1 MTKVVRAV
9 LPLALTLLL
18 MTAFAKAQEFRG
30 TISGA
35 VTDPTGAV
43 VPGATVEVRETRTG
57 TVNTTKSDSAGQYV
71 VPFLLPG
78 DYQVKVTAPGF
89 QTVTRDNITLQSQEH
104 PIVNFPLPV
113 GEQGTT
119 VTVTAAPPMI
129 DQANA
134 SVGQV
139 ISTESVADLPL
150 NGRTPT
156 TLTELSEGVITTAA
170 PQIVHPFDNNAGN
183 SWSIGGT
190 PNQVSEV
197 LLDGSPDLTL
207 LGALAYAPTQD
218 SVQEVSIRPF
228 DTDASFGHT
237 IGGVINQITKSGT
250 NAFHGSAYE
259 FYQTA
264 GLDANLYFNKRAVPV
279 SVRPNAH
286 FHQYGGTVG
295 GPVLIPKL
303 YDGRNKL
310 FFFFAY
316 EGLKDSTPA
325 TTSLTVPTAAERMG
339 DFSALLAAGCTGGTY
354 TVNATTGQATCN
366 TGGANDPNQIY
377 NPFTATLVNNKVTRQ
392 AIPNNQLNLAGPLN
406 PVSAAY
412 LALYPLPNTSG
423 TATGQDNY
431 ISPAPS
437 IDTYNNEFGRLDY
450 AAGARDHIFGDFRHN
465 YRTQVK
471 NNFFGNNT
479 TGTTLLRENFGL
491 TIDNVYTLNPTT
503 IFDTRVNWT
512 LFNEVH
518 GTPAEQYS
526 AATVGLPSNLQTAAQ
541 EAQLPCINFTTS
553 TTVGTC
559 STSSTS
565 TSYANLGDNTSS
577 FDPTTNYQVFTDV
590 VKVIGRHT
598 LKIGF
603 DGRQYRLSVRN
614 FGNAAGSF
622 NFGTAFTGNPAT
634 TFTPAFGGDLAS
646 FYFGLPTAGEFDD
659 NARADYH
666 SYYIGSFLQ
675 DDWRVKRSPY
685 GQPRRAV

>member
-1 MTKVVRAV
+1 MKLIRMTKVVRAV

-18 MTAFAKAQEFRG
+18 MTAFANAQEFRG

-35 VTDPTGAV
+35 VTDPSGAV

-104 PIVNFPLPV
+104 PIVNFPLPI

-134 SVGQV
+134 SIGQV

-237 IGGVINQITKSGT
+237 IGGVINQITKTGT
-250 NAFHGSAYE
+250 NRLHGSIYE
-259 FYQTA
+259 FSQVSA
-264 GLDANLYFNKRAVPV
+264 IDSNLYFNDRNGTRKPV
-279 SVRPNAH
+279 AH
-286 FHQYGGTVG
+286 FNQYGFTLG
-295 GPVLIPKL
+295 GPVIIPKVFNGK
-303 YDGRNKL
+303 DKL
-310 FFFFAY
+310 FFFGAF
-316 EGLKDSTPA
+316 EKLKDSTPA
-325 TTSLTVPTAAERMG
+325 TTALTVPTGTGTPGTASATGERGG

-354 TVNATTGQATCN
+354 TVNATTGLATCN
-366 TGGANDPNQIY
+366 SNNAADPNQLY
-377 NPFTATLVNNKVTRQ
+377 NPNSGVLVGGKVQRSPIANN
-392 AIPNNQLNLAGPLN
+392 NLNLVGLN
-406 PVSAAY
+406 TVAAAY
-412 LALYPLPNTSG
+412 LALYPVANTTIGVG
-423 TATGQDNY
+423 TTGVNNY
-431 ISPAPS
+431 SSPAPS
-437 IDTYNNEFGRLDY
+437 IDNYNNEFGRIDY
-450 AAGARDHIFGDFRHN
+450 NVSARDHLFGDFRHN
-465 YRTQVK
+465 YRTQIK
-471 NNFFGNNT
+471 NNYFGNNT

-491 TIDNVYTLNPTT
+491 TIDNVYTVNSST

-518 GTPAEQYS
+518 GTPAQQYS
-526 AATVGLPSNLQTAAQ
+526 AATVGFPSYMGAAAQ
-541 EAQLPCINFTTS
+541 ETQLPCINFTTS
-553 TTVGTC
+553 SSVGTC
-559 STSSTS
+559 STSTGSSTF
-565 TSYANLGDNTSS
+565 ANLGDNTSAY
-577 FDPTTNYQVFTDV
+577 DPTTNYPVFADV

-598 LKIGF
+598 LKLGF
-603 DGRQYRLSVRN
+603 DGRQYRLSIRN

-622 NFGTAFTGNPAT
+622 NFGTAFTSDPAASL
-634 TFTPAFGGDLAS
+634 TPAFGGDLAS
-646 FYFGLPTAGEFDD
+646 LYLGLPTAGEFDN

-666 SYYIGSFLQ
+666 SYYIGSFL
-675 DDWRVKRSPY
+675 
-685 GQPRRAV
+685 